1 MRSSIKSLA
10 VTLSAVAA
18 VVVAPLAC
26 DFQGPGHTWAF
37 GSVQRDVLPVSTPGE
52 EAGSA
57 TASVAPQEVLPTPDT
72 TSRHSAVPGTPGL
85 VAAGPVPAGPV
96 PAGLQSPVAAVP
108 ESAST
113 SGQAA
118 WATSAAA
125 AADAA
130 TPGSSAI
137 DPLVIPPLEPLI
149 GLPAVSSSPVDL
161 PGTSQSPID
170 PAVGVVTVTPAPV
183 LDQPLPADVDPVAAG
198 SGADAPKTGG
208 QGGGGVGSGM
218 GGDLPPETL
227 PEPSYPQCPITD
239 AGAWWTEPSDPYT
252 CLPPQSIPFHEPTPP
267 GIPPELLEPI
277 FEEPGT
283 GTDAAGVEAQE
294 VRPAG
299 N

>member
-72 TSRHSAVPGTPGL
+72 PSRHSAGPGTPGL
-85 VAAGPVPAGPV
+85 VVAGAV

-113 SGQAA
+113 SGQTA

-125 AADAA
+125 VADAA

-137 DPLVIPPLEPLI
+137 DPLVIPPLEPTIDL
-149 GLPAVSSSPVDL
+149 PVDL
-161 PGTSQSPID
+161 PGTSPSTID
-170 PAVGVVTVTPAPV
+170 PSVGVVTVTPAPV
-183 LDQPLPADVDPVAAG
+183 IDQPLPADVGPAAAG
-198 SGADAPKTGG
+198 SGADAPQTGG

-227 PEPSYPQCPITD
+227 PEPSYPQCPITE